1 MTSKGTAWAL
11 YALLLSGLLP
21 IGAASA
27 AEPLLLGLNAPRSGE
42 YQQEGLMQT
51 RGALM
56 AVEEINQAGG
66 VLGRP
71 LALLERDTASKP
83 DKAVSN
89 VDELAAQGVQMLFGG
104 ASSAVAI
111 AAGKR
116 AREHGLIY
124 FGTLTYSNDT
134 TGKDAHRYMFR
145 ESYNA
150 WMASKVLA
158 QHLNEHMPD
167 KTYFYVTADYTWG
180 HTTEQSMRHFTG
192 TDNVQTHGRTLI
204 PFPGSMQKDLRT
216 AMQAARDAEPDVLV
230 LVLFGDQMVKGMRM
244 AHQMG
249 LTKSTQVVVPNLTLS
264 MVEQAGPALME
275 GVLGAS
281 PWTWN
286 VPYVYNYA
294 RGQAFVEGFVDLYET
309 YPSTSAA
316 SAYSIVY
323 QWADAVKRTGSLD
336 TERLI
341 TALEGHDYQ
350 LLKDNQSWRAF
361 DHQNIQTVYAVR
373 IRPRAH
379 VMKDPLRQDYFE
391 LLAAM
396 PGADAAMTRDEWVAE
411 RRANNQP
418 EQLR

>member
-1 MTSKGTAWAL
+1 M
-11 YALLLSGLLP
+11 LSSLLP
-21 IGAASA
+21 QGLAA

-51 RGALM
+51 RGAMM
-56 AVEEINQAGG
+56 AIDEINLAGG
-66 VLGRP
+66 VLQRP

-83 DKAVSN
+83 AKAVTN
-89 VDELAAQGVQMLFGG
+89 VDELAAEGARMLFGG

-116 AREHGLIY
+116 ARDYGLIY

-167 KTYFYVTADYTWG
+167 KNYFYVTADYTWG
-180 HTTEQSMRHFTG
+180 HTTEQSMRHFTA
-192 TDNVQTHGRTLI
+192 TDNVQDHGRALI
-204 PFPGSMQKDLRT
+204 PFPGSMQKDLRA
-216 AMQAARDAEPDVLV
+216 AMQAALDSKPDVLV

-249 LTKSTQVVVPNLTLS
+249 LTQSTQVVVPNLTLS

-286 VPYVYNYA
+286 VPYVYDHP
-294 RGQAFVEGFVDLYET
+294 RGQAFVERFVELYQT

-323 QWADAVKRTGSLD
+323 QWADAVERTRSLD
-336 TERLI
+336 SERLI
-341 TALEGHDYQ
+341 TALEDHQYQ
-350 LLKDNQSWRAF
+350 LLKDPQTWRAF
-361 DHQNIQTVYAVR
+361 DHQNVQTVYAVK
-373 IRPRAH
+373 INPRAQ
-379 VMKDPLRQDYFE
+379 VMKNPLRQDYFE

-396 PGADAAMTRDEWVAE
+396 PGEDAAITREQWGAE
-411 RRANNQP
+411 RRAHNEP

>member
-1 MTSKGTAWAL
+1 MNITRKYCLFGIL
-11 YALLLSGLLP
+11 FCGLLN
-21 IGAASA
+21 IQTVGAAD
-27 AEPLLLGLNAPRSGE
+27 PILLGLNAPRSGE
-42 YQQEGLMQT
+42 YEQEGLMQV

-56 AVEEINQAGG
+56 AVDEINQAGG
-66 VLGRP
+66 VLQRP
-71 LALLERDTASKP
+71 LAILERDTASKP
-83 DKAVSN
+83 AQAVSN
-89 VDELAAQGVQMLFGG
+89 VNELAAEGAQMLFGG
-104 ASSAVAI
+104 ASSAVAV

-116 AREHGLIY
+116 ARDLGLLY

-150 WMASKVLA
+150 WMASRVLG
-158 QHLNEHMPD
+158 QQLNEHMPD
-167 KTYFYVTADYTWG
+167 TRYFYVTADYTWG

-192 TDNVQTHGRTLI
+192 TDDVSEHGRTLI
-204 PFPGSMQKDLRT
+204 PFPGSMQKDLRV
-216 AMQAARDAEPDVLV
+216 AMQAALDAKPEVLV

-281 PWTWN
+281 AWTWN
-286 VPYVYNYA
+286 VPYVYNHA
-294 RGQAFVEGFVDLYET
+294 RGQAFVERFVELYQT

-323 QWADAVKRTGSLD
+323 QWADAVARTGSLD
-336 TERLI
+336 TEKLI
-341 TALEGHDYQ
+341 TALEGHEYQ
-350 LLKDNQSWRAF
+350 LLKDAQSWRAF
-361 DHQNIQTVYAVR
+361 DHQNVQTVYAVR
-373 IRPRAH
+373 IKPRSQ
-379 VMKDPLRQDYFE
+379 VMLDPLRQDYFE

-396 PGADAAMTRDEWVAE
+396 PGEQAAMSREQWIAE
-411 RRANNQP
+411 RRAHNQP